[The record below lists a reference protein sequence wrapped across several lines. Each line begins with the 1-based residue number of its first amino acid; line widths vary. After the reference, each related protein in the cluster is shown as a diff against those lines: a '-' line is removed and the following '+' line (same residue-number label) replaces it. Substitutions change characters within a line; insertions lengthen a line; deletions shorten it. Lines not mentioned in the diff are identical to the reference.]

1 MTKKEGI
8 IKNILII
15 LLIVLIIIGLFN
27 IFPRISKAETACSLT
42 IDKIKERG
50 TVETDTDWDGD
61 GYLDEV
67 EYDYK
72 AIIKI
77 SSNEPIKGI
86 QFKLYHSNAV
96 DIVSVDNT
104 NTFFNGKNA
113 TNIDKGIFLYM
124 QDSNNKNCS
133 NSEVCTLHFN
143 THGKDDLDIGFNFE
157 TDDNFKSM
165 IIKGDGETNFN
176 ANEISYPKRKSNS
189 GSNNGENSGNNNSG
203 NSGSNNGE
211 NSGNNNSGNSG
222 SNNGENSGNNNS
234 GNSGSNNGE
243 NSGNNNSGN
252 SGSNNGENS
261 GNNNSGNGGSNNGE
275 NSENNNSGNSGSNN
289 EENRDNQ
296 TNKIPI
302 TENTIVVA
310 VNDSNNISSEE
321 KLENNNKF
329 GDGDSERS
337 NDFLVKKNKTNNT
350 NENKVIAEEIP
361 RTGENIFEM
370 QFIYIILLLIVV
382 IGILYLEIKKIKLK

>member
-1 MTKKEGI
+1 MTKKEDI

-133 NSEVCTLHFN
+133 NSEVCTLYFN

-211 NSGNNNSGNSG
+211 N
-222 SNNGENSGNNNS
+222 
-234 GNSGSNNGE
+234 
-243 NSGNNNSGN
+243 
-252 SGSNNGENS
+252 
-261 GNNNSGNGGSNNGE
+261 
-275 NSENNNSGNSGSNN
+275 
-289 EENRDNQ
+289 RDNQ

-310 VNDSNNISSEE
+310 VDDSNNISSEE
-321 KLENNNKF
+321 KLENQKNKEVENNNKI

>member
-1 MTKKEGI
+1 MTKKEDI

-211 NSGNNNSGNSG
+211 NS
-222 SNNGENSGNNNS
+222 
-234 GNSGSNNGE
+234 
-243 NSGNNNSGN
+243 
-252 SGSNNGENS
+252 
-261 GNNNSGNGGSNNGE
+261 
-275 NSENNNSGNSGSNN
+275 ENNNSSNSGSNN

-321 KLENNNKF
+321 KLENQKNKEVENNNKI

>member
-1 MTKKEGI
+1 MTKKEDI

-211 NSGNNNSGNSG
+211 NS
-222 SNNGENSGNNNS
+222 
-234 GNSGSNNGE
+234 
-243 NSGNNNSGN
+243 
-252 SGSNNGENS
+252 
-261 GNNNSGNGGSNNGE
+261 
-275 NSENNNSGNSGSNN
+275 ENNNSGNSGSNN

-321 KLENNNKF
+321 KLENQKNKEVENNNKI

>member
-243 NSGNNNSGN
+243 NS
-252 SGSNNGENS
+252 
-261 GNNNSGNGGSNNGE
+261 
-275 NSENNNSGNSGSNN
+275 ENNNSGNNGSNN

-321 KLENNNKF
+321 KLENQKNKEVENNNKI